1 MKKSEL
7 KNLILEVYEELKR
20 EAVTIDP
27 VEQEEMTRYQLVALY
42 EKAEK
47 MLEIMNEETVHLEPW
62 MIDKISQA
70 FHHITTVAN
79 VMMFDKADKK
89 NKKNDE

>member
-7 KNLILEVYEELKR
+7 KNLILEIHEELKR

-27 VEQEEMTRYQLVALY
+27 AEQEEMTRYQLVALY

-79 VMMFDKADKK
+79 VMMFDKTDEE
-89 NKKNDE
+89 NKENDE